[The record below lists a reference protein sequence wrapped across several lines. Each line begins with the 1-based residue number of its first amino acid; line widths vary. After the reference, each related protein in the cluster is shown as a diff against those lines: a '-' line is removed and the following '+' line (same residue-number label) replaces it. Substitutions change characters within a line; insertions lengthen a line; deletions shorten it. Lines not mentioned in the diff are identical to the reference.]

1 LLFHAEPS
9 IDEIASFDGVLHISF
24 YFCRQFEIEQDI
36 MANIVAIVGRPNV
49 GKSTLFNRLVERREA
64 IMDDESG
71 VTRDRHYGYGEW
83 IGKAF
88 TVIDTGGYVHG
99 SEDVFEAAIRSQV
112 MQALEEASVII
123 FMADCHDG
131 LTDLDKDF
139 ARVVRKI
146 NKPVLVV
153 GNKADT
159 NEKAQSSVEFYEL
172 GLGEVF
178 PISSANGSGTG
189 ELLDEVVKHFADEG
203 GENQEDALP
212 KIAIMGRP
220 NVGKSSFVNVLTGEE
235 RSIVTDIAGT
245 TRDSINTRYNL
256 FGNDFL
262 LIDTAGV
269 RKKGKVKENIEFYSV
284 MRSIRSLQNS
294 DVCIVMID
302 AQHGLEAQDVNLINL
317 AIKYRKGIVLMV
329 NKWDLI
335 EKDSSTIDKYK
346 KEILE
351 KLGTSNYIPI
361 LFTSVVTKQRVFKAI
376 ETAMNVYEDRYRKV
390 TTSELNNVLLK
401 EIERYNP
408 PAYRGKHIKIKYV
421 TQLPTKAPT
430 FAFFCNHPKHL
441 KGPYTRFLENKI
453 RENFGFA
460 GVPIKIVYREK

>member
-1 LLFHAEPS
+1 
-9 IDEIASFDGVLHISF
+9 
-24 YFCRQFEIEQDI
+24 

-83 IGKAF
+83 VGKAF

-99 SEDVFEAAIRSQV
+99 SEDVFESAIRNQV
-112 MQALEEASVII
+112 MQALKEAAVIV
-123 FMADCHDG
+123 FMTDCGDG

-139 ARVVRKI
+139 ANVVRKI
-146 NKPVLVV
+146 EKPMVIVA
-153 GNKADT
+153 NKADT
-159 NEKAQSSVEFYEL
+159 HEKAQNAVEFYEL

-189 ELLDEVVKHFADEG
+189 ELLDEIVTHFEDDGEGNPEDE
-203 GENQEDALP
+203 LP

-220 NVGKSSFVNVLTGEE
+220 NVGKSSFVNVLVGEE

-245 TRDSINTRYNL
+245 TRDSINTRYNM
-256 FGNDFL
+256 FGKDFL

-269 RKKGKVKENIEFYSV
+269 RKKGKVKEDIEFYSV

-294 DVCIVMID
+294 DVCVVMID
-302 AQHGLEAQDVNLINL
+302 AQLGLEAQDVNLINL

-335 EKDSSTIDKYK
+335 EKDNNTAEKYK

-376 ETAMNVYEDRYRKV
+376 ETAMKVYEDRYRKV
-390 TTSELNNVLLK
+390 PTSELNSVLLK

-430 FAFFCNHPKHL
+430 FAFFCNHPKYL

-453 RENFGFA
+453 RESFGFA
-460 GVPIKIVYREK
+460 GVPIKIVYKEK

>member
-1 LLFHAEPS
+1 MS
-9 IDEIASFDGVLHISF
+9 
-24 YFCRQFEIEQDI
+24 
-36 MANIVAIVGRPNV
+36 NIIAIVGRPNV

-83 IGKAF
+83 IGKPF

-99 SEDVFEAAIRSQV
+99 SDDVFESAIRDQV
-112 MQALEEASVII
+112 MQALKEASII
-123 FMADCHDG
+123 LFMADCHDG

-139 ARVVRKI
+139 ANEVRKLD
-146 NKPVLVV
+146 KPILIAA
-153 GNKADT
+153 NKADT
-159 NEKAQSSVEFYEL
+159 NEKGQSAVEFYEL

-189 ELLDEVVKHFADEG
+189 ELLDEIVKHFHEEG
-203 GENQEDALP
+203 GENMEESLP

-220 NVGKSSFVNVLTGEE
+220 NVGKSSFVNTLIGEE

-245 TRDSINTRYNL
+245 TRDSINTRYNM
-256 FGNDFL
+256 FGKDFL

-284 MRSIRSLQNS
+284 MRSIRALQNS
-294 DVCIVMID
+294 DVSIIMID
-302 AQHGLEAQDVNLINL
+302 AQFGLEAQDVNLIHL
-317 AIKYRKGIVLMV
+317 AIKYRKGVVLMV

-335 EKDSSTIDKYK
+335 DKDTHTTKKYTDVMK
-346 KEILE
+346 E
-351 KLGTSNYIPI
+351 KLGTLSFIPI

-376 ETAMNVYEDRYRKV
+376 ETAMKVYEDRYRKV
-390 TTSELNNVLLK
+390 PTSELNNVLLK
-401 EIERYNP
+401 EIERYKP

-421 TQLPTKAPT
+421 TQLPTKSPT
-430 FAFFCNHPKHL
+430 FAFFCNHPKYI

>member
-1 LLFHAEPS
+1 
-9 IDEIASFDGVLHISF
+9 
-24 YFCRQFEIEQDI
+24 

-83 IGKAF
+83 VGKAF

-99 SEDVFEAAIRSQV
+99 SEDVFETAIRNQV
-112 MQALEEASVII
+112 MQALKEAAVIV
-123 FMADCHDG
+123 FMADCGDG

-139 ARVVRKI
+139 ANVVRKI
-146 NKPVLVV
+146 DKPMVIVA
-153 GNKADT
+153 NKADT
-159 NEKAQSSVEFYEL
+159 HEKAQNAVEFYEL

-189 ELLDEVVKHFADEG
+189 ELLDEIVTHFEDDGSGNPEDE
-203 GENQEDALP
+203 LP

-220 NVGKSSFVNVLTGEE
+220 NVGKSSFVNVLIGEE

-245 TRDSINTRYNL
+245 TRDSINTRYNM
-256 FGNDFL
+256 FGKDFV

-269 RKKGKVKENIEFYSV
+269 RKKGKVKEDIEFYSV

-294 DVCIVMID
+294 DVCVVMID
-302 AQHGLEAQDVNLINL
+302 AQLGLEAQDVNLINL

-335 EKDSSTIDKYK
+335 EKDNNTAEKYK
-346 KEILE
+346 KETLE

-361 LFTSVVTKQRVFKAI
+361 LFTSVITKQRVFKAI
-376 ETAMNVYEDRYRKV
+376 EMAMKVYEDRYRKV
-390 TTSELNNVLLK
+390 PTSELNSVLLK
-401 EIERYNP
+401 EIEKYNP
-408 PAYRGKHIKIKYV
+408 PAYRGKHIKIKYI

-430 FAFFCNHPKHL
+430 FAFFCNHPKYL

-460 GVPIKIVYREK
+460 GVPIKIVYKEK

>member
-1 LLFHAEPS
+1 
-9 IDEIASFDGVLHISF
+9 
-24 YFCRQFEIEQDI
+24 

-49 GKSTLFNRLVERREA
+49 GKSTLFNRLVESREA

-83 IGKAF
+83 TGKSF

-99 SEDVFEAAIRSQV
+99 SEDVFETAIRSQV
-112 MQALEEASVII
+112 MMALKEAAVIV
-123 FMADCHDG
+123 FMTDCHSG

-139 ARVVRKI
+139 ALVVRKI
-146 NKPVLVV
+146 DKPVVIAA
-153 GNKADT
+153 NKADT
-159 NEKAQSSVEFYEL
+159 HEKAQGSVEFYEL
-172 GLGEVF
+172 GLGEIF

-189 ELLDEVVKHFADEG
+189 ELLDEIVKHFEVD
-203 GENQEDALP
+203 GEENPEDSLP

-220 NVGKSSFVNVLTGEE
+220 NVGKSSFVNMLIGEE

-245 TRDSINTRYNL
+245 TRDSTNTRYTMY
-256 FGNDFL
+256 GKDFL

-269 RKKGKVKENIEFYSV
+269 RKKAKVKEDIEFYSV

-294 DVCIVMID
+294 DVCVVMID
-302 AQHGLEAQDVNLINL
+302 ALLGLEAQDVNLINL

-335 EKDSSTIDKYK
+335 EKDNNTLEKYR
-346 KEILE
+346 KEIIE
-351 KLGTSNYIPI
+351 KLGTSNYIPV

-390 TTSELNNVLLK
+390 LTSELNNVLLK
-401 EIERYNP
+401 EIEKYNP
-408 PAYRGKHIKIKYV
+408 PAYRGKHIKIKYI
-421 TQLPTKAPT
+421 TQLPTKTPA
-430 FAFFCNHPKHL
+430 FAFFCNHPKYI
-441 KGPYTRFLENKI
+441 KGPYMRFLENKI
-453 RENFGFA
+453 RERFGFA
-460 GVPIKIVYREK
+460 GVPIKLVFKEK

>member
-1 LLFHAEPS
+1 
-9 IDEIASFDGVLHISF
+9 
-24 YFCRQFEIEQDI
+24 

-49 GKSTLFNRLVERREA
+49 GKSTLFNRLVEQREA

-99 SEDVFEAAIRSQV
+99 SEDVFEAAIRKQV
-112 MQALEEASVII
+112 MQALEEATVIV

-131 LTDLDKDF
+131 LADLDKDF
-139 ARVVRKI
+139 ASVVRKL
-146 NKPVLVV
+146 NKPIIIAA
-153 GNKADT
+153 NKADT
-159 NEKAQSSVEFYEL
+159 HEKAQSSVEFYEL
-172 GLGEVF
+172 GMGEVF
-178 PISSANGSGTG
+178 PVSSANGSGTG
-189 ELLDEVVKHFADEG
+189 ELLDEVVKHFPDDG
-203 GENQEDALP
+203 MENPEDALP

-245 TRDSINTRYNL
+245 TRDSINTRYNM
-256 FGNDFL
+256 FGKDFL

-294 DVCIVMID
+294 DVCIIMID
-302 AQHGLEAQDVNLINL
+302 AQFGLEAQDVNLINL
-317 AIKYRKGIVLMV
+317 AVKYRKGIVLMV

-376 ETAMNVYEDRYRKV
+376 EVAMNVYENSNRKIS
-390 TTSELNNVLLK
+390 TSKLNDVLLK

-408 PAYRGKHIKIKYV
+408 PAYRGKHIKIKYI
-421 TQLPTKAPT
+421 TQLPTKSPN
-430 FAFFCNHPKHL
+430 FAFFCNHPKYI
-441 KGPYTRFLENKI
+441 KGPYMRFLENKI
-453 RENFGFA
+453 RENFGFD
-460 GVPIKIVYREK
+460 GVPIKTVFKEK

>member
-1 LLFHAEPS
+1 
-9 IDEIASFDGVLHISF
+9 
-24 YFCRQFEIEQDI
+24 
-36 MANIVAIVGRPNV
+36 MANIIAIVGRPNV

-99 SEDVFEAAIRSQV
+99 SEDVFESAIRNQV
-112 MQALEEASVII
+112 MLALQEATVIL

-139 ARVVRKI
+139 ANEVRKL
-146 NKPVLVV
+146 NKPTLIAA
-153 GNKADT
+153 NKADT
-159 NEKAQSSVEFYEL
+159 HEKAQTAVEFYEL

-189 ELLDEVVKHFADEG
+189 ELLDEIVKHFHDEG
-203 GENQEDALP
+203 EENAEESLP

-220 NVGKSSFVNVLTGEE
+220 NVGKSSFVNTLIGEE

-245 TRDSINTRYNL
+245 TRDSINTRYNM
-256 FGNDFL
+256 FGKNFL

-284 MRSIRSLQNS
+284 MRSIRALQNS
-294 DVCIVMID
+294 DVSIIMID
-302 AQHGLEAQDVNLINL
+302 AQLGLEAQDVNLIHL
-317 AIKYRKGIVLMV
+317 AIKYRKGVVLMV

-335 EKDSSTIDKYK
+335 EKDTQTVKRYT
-346 KEILE
+346 EVMRE
-351 KLGTSNYIPI
+351 KLGTLSFIPI
-361 LFTSVVTKQRVFKAI
+361 LFTSVITKQRVFKAI
-376 ETAMNVYEDRYRKV
+376 ETAMKVYEDRYRKV
-390 TTSELNNVLLK
+390 PTSELNNVLLK
-401 EIERYNP
+401 EIERYKP

-421 TQLPTKAPT
+421 TQLPTKSPT
-430 FAFFCNHPKHL
+430 FAFFCNHPKYI